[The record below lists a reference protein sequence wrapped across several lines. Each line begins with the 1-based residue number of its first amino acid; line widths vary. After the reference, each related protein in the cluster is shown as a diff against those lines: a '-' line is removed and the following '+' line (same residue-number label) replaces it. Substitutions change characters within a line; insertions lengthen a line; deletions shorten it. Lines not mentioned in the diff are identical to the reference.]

1 MAGFQLPITQY
12 TPAQLAEMARLA
24 FKPPALMG
32 GGGGG
37 GGLGQLPQSPGF
49 NLGQGIA
56 GTAPGLGA
64 LAGQLGKGPDLNAR
78 TRASDAEIAQW
89 SNMASPS
96 DYAAL
101 NRVTAGPSIDSEI
114 AQWSNYGGARADGG
128 PVTPGKYYTVG
139 EQGPETFVP
148 DVPGRIV
155 PTDQYNGAPA
165 PGYVPG
171 WETQGAPAPGYV
183 PGWETQGAPAPGYV
197 PGWETQGAPAP
208 GYVPGW
214 ETQGA
219 PAPGY
224 VPGWETQGAPVPG
237 YVPGW
242 ETRGKRDFFG
252 GTQMAQAQVGGS
264 PAYPTSDFSG
274 DKQLDAMYRSML
286 GKANDEGW
294 DTKWIN
300 DWYRKQLNQTVT
312 PIMRRGG

>member
-1 MAGFQLPITQY
+1 MAGFNLPITQY
-12 TPAQLAEMARLA
+12 TPAQLAEMARQA

-37 GGLGQLPQSPGF
+37 GGGMGALPQSPGF

-56 GTAPGLGA
+56 GAGQGLGA

-78 TRASDAEIAQW
+78 TAASDAEIAQW

-114 AQWSNYGGARADGG
+114 AGWSNYGGARADGG

-148 DVPGRIV
+148 SVPGRIVPSDQYSVVRPSEMPLYDPNSVVRPSEMPLYDPNSVVRPSETFVPSVPGRIV

-165 PGYVPG
+165 PGYMPG
-171 WETQGAPAPGYV
+171 WETQGAPP
-183 PGWETQGAPAPGYV
+183 
-197 PGWETQGAPAP
+197 
-208 GYVPGW
+208 
-214 ETQGA
+214 
-219 PAPGY
+219 
-224 VPGWETQGAPVPG
+224 PG

-252 GTQMAQAQVGGS
+252 GRV
-264 PAYPTSDFSG
+264 
-274 DKQLDAMYRSML
+274 
-286 GKANDEGW
+286 
-294 DTKWIN
+294 
-300 DWYRKQLNQTVT
+300 
-312 PIMRRGG
+312 RR

>member
-114 AQWSNYGGARADGG
+114 ADWSNYGGARADGG

-148 DVPGRIV
+148 SVPGRIV
-155 PTDQYNGAPA
+155 PADQLMPMYREPDRPIPADQLMPMYREPGRPIPADQLMPMYRGA
-165 PGYVPG
+165 
-171 WETQGAPAPGYV
+171 
-183 PGWETQGAPAPGYV
+183 
-197 PGWETQGAPAP
+197 
-208 GYVPGW
+208 
-214 ETQGA
+214 
-219 PAPGY
+219 
-224 VPGWETQGAPVPG
+224 
-237 YVPGW
+237 
-242 ETRGKRDFFG
+242 RDFFG
-252 GTQMAQAQVGGS
+252 GA
-264 PAYPTSDFSG
+264 
-274 DKQLDAMYRSML
+274 
-286 GKANDEGW
+286 
-294 DTKWIN
+294 
-300 DWYRKQLNQTVT
+300 
-312 PIMRRGG
+312 RRGDSHG